1 MIKYLLA
8 SALLASCL
16 FASGAVDAQTGKAPC
31 ESFQRLPDGKW
42 SVVKLIKIEHE
53 KASAMLNPGTIISPG
68 TQVAGVDIYAALQ
81 KSCH

>member
-1 MIKYLLA
+1 MIKYFLIP
-8 SALLASCL
+8 ALLASCL
-16 FASGAVDAQTGKAPC
+16 FASSAADAQKAPC
-31 ESFQRLPDGKW
+31 GSFQKLPDGRW

-53 KASAMLNPGTIISPG
+53 KASAMLNAGTIITPG